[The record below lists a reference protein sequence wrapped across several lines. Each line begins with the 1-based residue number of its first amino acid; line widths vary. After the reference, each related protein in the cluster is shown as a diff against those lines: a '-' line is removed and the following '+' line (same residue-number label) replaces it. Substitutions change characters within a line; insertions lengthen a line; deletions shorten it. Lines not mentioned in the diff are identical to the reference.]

1 MLRLFVIGLF
11 VLNLLIL
18 GWKLI
23 QPDLPQSSSTR
34 SVKPAVAEDTGIPRI
49 SLLAE
54 RSESDNDIEIDNS
67 DRQCF
72 ALGPFPSPN
81 EFRVIETRLRETA
94 VAISMRETEA
104 MVKRGFWVYLPP
116 EEDPQDLAVSVAVLE
131 AGGLDDFAV
140 IQSGPDTGS
149 VSLGLYG
156 TEEYA
161 ELRRQKLEDM
171 GLPFTFELGQKT
183 EQEKQYWMDYES
195 IPGRNPS
202 MEQLVEG
209 AEGLN
214 RLRMSCEEM
223 AWRPEDNIERRLDS
237 PLALPLEQMELQ
249 STVADPNRRK

>member
-1 MLRLFVIGLF
+1 VLRLFVIGLF

-23 QPDLPQSSSTR
+23 QPDLPQSNSTR
-34 SVKPAVAEDTGIPRI
+34 SVNRAVIEETGVPRI
-49 SLLAE
+49 LLLSE
-54 RSESDNDIEIDNS
+54 RSESDNDSVVEDS
-67 DRQCF
+67 GRQCF

-104 MVKRGFWVYLPP
+104 TVERGFWVFLPP

-140 IQSGPDTGS
+140 IQRGPDTGS
-149 VSLGLYG
+149 ISLGLYS

-171 GLPFTFELGQKT
+171 GLPFMFEVGQKI
-183 EQEKQYWMDYES
+183 EEEKQYWMDYES
-195 IPGRNPS
+195 LPGKNPTL
-202 MEQLVEG
+202 EQLLEG

-214 RLRMSCEEM
+214 RLSLSCQEM
-223 AWRPEDNIERRLDS
+223 AWHPEDTIERPLDS
-237 PLALPLEQMELQ
+237 PLELPLEQMEIQ
-249 STVADPNRRK
+249 TTVADPERRK